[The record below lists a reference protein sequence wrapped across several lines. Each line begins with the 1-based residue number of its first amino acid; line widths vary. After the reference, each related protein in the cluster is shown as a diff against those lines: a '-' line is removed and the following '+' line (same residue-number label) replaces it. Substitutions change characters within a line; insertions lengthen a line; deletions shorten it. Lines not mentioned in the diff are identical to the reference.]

1 MGRNNAAKIEGK
13 PLISAI
19 VLAAGPAT
27 RMGFCKQLAIIEGK
41 TMIEHVVDSAL
52 SSKVEEV
59 IVVLGFR
66 AEEILERLKGK
77 PKLRV
82 AINRDYMAGLS
93 SSVRVGV
100 RAISPRSRAAVFM
113 LGDQPLV
120 KPSTVNRL
128 IEAYLET
135 GKPIVVPTYRGARGN
150 PTLIDR
156 KLFGELERLSGDVGG
171 RILIA
176 DHPGEVLEVEVEDQG
191 VVLDVDDVEDLERVR
206 SLIFKDRLSN
216 IP

>member
-1 MGRNNAAKIEGK
+1 M
-13 PLISAI
+13 ISAV
-19 VLAAGPAT
+19 VLAAGSAT
-27 RMGFCKQLAIIEGK
+27 RMGFCKQLAIIGGK

-52 SSKVEEV
+52 NSEV
-59 IVVLGFR
+59 GEVVVVLGFR

-100 RAISPRSRAAVFM
+100 RAISPESRAAVFM

-135 GKPIVVPTYRGARGN
+135 GKLIVVPTYKGVRGN

-156 KLFGELERLSGDVGG
+156 KLFGELEELSGDMGG

-176 DHPGEVLEVEVEDQG
+176 NHPREVLKVEVEDQG
-191 VVLDVDDVEDLERVR
+191 VIFDVDGVEDLERAR
-206 SLIFKDRLSN
+206 SLMFKGRFSD